1 MVYRPHP
8 RRQEGLT
15 ICRCH
20 YKGSAFPSVIS
31 RPRVLFRP
39 RFQQATSRSTN
50 QRLSI
55 ELIER
60 RLTHLDWV
68 RIEIHDSKGQEKR
81 RAAIRQFL
89 SQ

>member
-15 ICRCH
+15 VCRCH
-20 YKGSAFPSVIS
+20 DKGSAFSSVTL
-31 RPRVLFRP
+31 RPQVLFRP
-39 RFQQATSRSTN
+39 SFEQATSRSTN

-55 ELIER
+55 ELTER

-68 RIEIHDSKGQEKR
+68 RIEMHDSEGQEKS
-81 RAAIRQFL
+81 RAAIT
-89 SQ
+89 

>member
-20 YKGSAFPSVIS
+20 YKGSAFSSVIS
-31 RPRVLFRP
+31 TPRVLFRP
-39 RFQQATSRSTN
+39 RFEQATSRSTN

-55 ELIER
+55 ELTKR

-68 RIEIHDSKGQEKR
+68 HIEMHDSKGKEKR
-81 RAAIRQFL
+81 RAASRQFL